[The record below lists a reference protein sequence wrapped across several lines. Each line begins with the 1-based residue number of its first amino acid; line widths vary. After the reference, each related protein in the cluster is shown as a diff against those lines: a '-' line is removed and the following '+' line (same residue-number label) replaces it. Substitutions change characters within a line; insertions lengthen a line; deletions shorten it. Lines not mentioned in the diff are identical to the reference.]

1 MTVINRHSTDVL
13 IIGGG
18 GAATAAAIAA
28 HEGGAQTMLAV
39 KGQFGVPGA
48 RGAGATSNPIGDF
61 WTIRTVGPKGG
72 FFNPPEI
79 VLQDM
84 LQTGLGMADPA
95 LCRIFVE
102 EVPEAIKRLQHMG
115 MKFQSRVLATMPADV
130 KHKTNNIVAVQKAII
145 EATGTRVLEHA
156 NLTDV
161 VVKDGGCIG
170 AVGVDDDGEPFLIE
184 AGAVILATGGIGQLF
199 QYSFNPPGN
208 TGDGYAMALR
218 AGADL
223 FNMEFMQQGLATTW
237 PQQGIVMLYEMEEP
251 YKMFNKHGRAFL
263 HKYLPEGLGIKDVCN
278 AKAAHWP
285 VSCRDSAL
293 YLDIAIKEEALAGNA
308 TEHDGVLLDLS
319 HAERGF
325 LPELFPGFMLEKGID
340 IKTDLVQI
348 QNHHH
353 TSNGGI
359 RIDEYGQSAVKG
371 LFAVGE
377 TAGWQGADRL
387 GGTMLGGSQVFGWR
401 AGRTAAELVK
411 TPNGS
416 SITHDLIQPLLE
428 PVHRLRESKGRQT
441 VTGLHK
447 ALQRK
452 MWETLIVVK
461 NATTLN
467 EARRFIGQT
476 RDRIDN
482 DLAISCKLDYALALE
497 LRNMLDAGEAIVEAA
512 DFRTESRGAHYRSD
526 FPNRDD
532 AGWLTNIFVSRRN
545 GQLDL
550 RKQWVCAADGW
561 VDRHGD
567 VRIKPWG

>member
-1 MTVINRHSTDVL
+1 MRGIKRHSSDVL
-13 IIGGG
+13 VIGGG

-28 HEGGAQTMLAV
+28 REGGARTLLAV
-39 KGQFGVPGA
+39 KGRFCVPGA
-48 RGAGATSNPIGDF
+48 RGSGATSNPIGDF

-84 LQTGLGMADPA
+84 LQTGLGMADPR

-115 MKFQSRVLATMPADV
+115 MKFQSRVLATMPAESGN
-130 KHKTNNIVAVQKAII
+130 KTNNIVAVQKTII
-145 EATGTRVLEHA
+145 DEIGVHVLEHA

-161 VVKDGGCIG
+161 IVKNGGCLG
-170 AVGVDDDGEPFLIE
+170 AVGIDDDGEPLVIE

-218 AGADL
+218 AGAEL

-237 PQQGIVMLYEMEEP
+237 PQQGIVMLYEMEQP
-251 YKMFNKHGRAFL
+251 YRMFNRHGQAFL
-263 HKYLPEGLGIKDVCN
+263 HKYLPDGVSIKDACD
-278 AKAAHWP
+278 AKACHWP
-285 VSCRDSAL
+285 VSCRDASL
-293 YLDIAIKEEALAGNA
+293 YLDIAIKAEAMAGNA

-319 HAERGF
+319 DAERGF

-359 RIDEYGQSAVKG
+359 RIDEYGQSAVRG

-401 AGRTAAELVK
+401 AGRKAAELVR
-411 TPNGS
+411 TANGAEVN
-416 SITHDLIQPLLE
+416 DPLLE
-428 PVHRLRESKGRQT
+428 PLLEPWRRLCEARGRLT
-441 VTGLHK
+441 VQALHK
-447 ALQRK
+447 TLQRK
-452 MWETLIVVK
+452 MWETLIVSK
-461 NATTLN
+461 DADTLN
-467 EARRFIGQT
+467 EARQFIYRI
-476 RDRIDN
+476 RDQLDS
-482 DLAISCKLDYALALE
+482 DLAITGKFDYALALE
-497 LRNMLDAGEAIVEAA
+497 LRNMLDVGEAIVEAA
-512 DFRTESRGAHYRSD
+512 DLRTESRGAHYRAD
-526 FPNRDD
+526 FPARND
-532 AGWLTNIFVSRRN
+532 ADWLTNIFIGRKNDR
-545 GQLDL
+545 LEL
-550 RKQWVCAADGW
+550 RKEWVCAEQSW
-561 VDRHGD
+561 EDRPGD